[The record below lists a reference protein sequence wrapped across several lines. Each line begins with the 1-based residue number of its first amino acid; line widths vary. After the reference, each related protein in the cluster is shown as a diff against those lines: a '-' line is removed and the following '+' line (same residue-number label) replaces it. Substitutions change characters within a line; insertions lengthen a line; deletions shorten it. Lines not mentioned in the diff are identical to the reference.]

1 MKKILI
7 ICALLAM
14 MAGCAS
20 PRKSVENRPVKISH
34 QPDKLPGKK
43 ENRFT
48 KQFQQADSMFN
59 QTYRKGY
66 GM

>member
-14 MAGCAS
+14 MAGSAS
-20 PRKSVENRPVKISH
+20 PRKSVENHPAKESH
-34 QPDKLPGKK
+34 QPDALPDKK
-43 ENRFT
+43 GNRFT

-59 QTYRKGY
+59 QKY
-66 GM
+66 GL

>member
-1 MKKILI
+1 MNKTLI

-20 PRKSVENRPVKISH
+20 LKKSVKNHPAKISH
-34 QPDKLPGKK
+34 QPDELPRLNG
-43 ENRFT
+43 NRFM
-48 KQFQQADSMFN
+48 KQFQQADSVFN

>member
-1 MKKILI
+1 MKKII
-7 ICALLAM
+7 IVCALLALI
-14 MAGCAS
+14 AGCTS
-20 PRKSVENRPVKISH
+20 PRKCVDNHPEKKSH
-34 QPDKLPGKK
+34 QPDGLPDNK

-59 QTYRKGY
+59 EKHKGY